1 MKFGINTLL
10 WTAAFDEGNLD
21 LLPRIKEGGFDG
33 VEIARFSF
41 AGWPVAKIRRALEAN
56 QLECTFCS
64 ALTGQVSLAA
74 EDKKPAL
81 GFLTDAIH
89 CAADLGASVLAG
101 PFCAPVGY
109 LPGRRRTS
117 DEWQRVIDGLRA
129 LTPVLDESGVT
140 LAVEPLNRFE
150 TFLLNTTADARAMC
164 EAVDHPKV
172 GVLYDTFHAN
182 IEEKS
187 IGGALQSLG
196 SHHLLHVHASEND
209 RGTPGTGHVPWAD
222 LRDALK
228 KMDYRGWVVIE
239 SFGSAIKEIAAAA
252 SIWRD
257 LAPTADEIAFDG
269 VKFLRK
275 LFNDPVSSR

>member
-1 MKFGINTLL
+1 M
-10 WTAAFDEGNLD
+10 
-21 LLPRIKEGGFDG
+21 
-33 VEIARFSF
+33 
-41 AGWPVAKIRRALEAN
+41 
-56 QLECTFCS
+56 ECTFCS
-64 ALTGQVSLAA
+64 ALTGQLSLAA
-74 EDKKPAL
+74 PDNKAAIS
-81 GFLTDAIH
+81 FLTDAIR

-101 PFCAPVGY
+101 PFCSPVGY
-109 LPGRRRTS
+109 LPGRRRTP

-150 TFLLNTTADARAMC
+150 TFLLNTMSDARAMC

-172 GVLYDTFHAN
+172 GVLFDTFHAN

-187 IGGALQSLG
+187 MGVALQSLG
-196 SHHLLHVHASEND
+196 SRLRHVHASEND
-209 RGTPGTGHVPWAD
+209 RGTPGTGHVPWPE
-222 LRDALK
+222 LRDALRQ
-228 KMDYRGWVVIE
+228 MDYQDWVVIE

-269 VKFLRK
+269 VKYLRRMFDEQK
-275 LFNDPVSSR
+275 VGGA